1 MQNAAKPRGVPGS
14 EDFGSDAELM
24 ALIGRGDRD
33 AFAAL
38 VRRHQRPLL
47 GLFRR
52 LGIDAHAAEDCA
64 QETFLRVFRSSA
76 RYRPIAPFPAFLYRL
91 ARQSWVD
98 WGRRESRRG
107 RCAERADLAGLP
119 AEPAGSIDDRLDLEA
134 ALRTLPEHLKWV
146 VLLAVEAGLAHAE
159 IGAVLELPVGT
170 VKSRMFHAVR
180 RLRRAL
186 HAVPEGR

>member
-1 MQNAAKPRGVPGS
+1 MQNAANPRRVHGS
-14 EDFGSDAELM
+14 EDFSSDAELM
-24 ALIGRGDRD
+24 ALTGRGDRD
-33 AFAAL
+33 AFASL
-38 VRRHQRPLL
+38 VRRYQGPLL

-76 RYRPIAPFPAFLYRL
+76 RYRPIAPFPAFLYGL

-98 WGRRESRRG
+98 WQRRESSRR
-107 RCAERADLAGLP
+107 RRSDSADVWGLP
-119 AEPAGSIDDRLDLEA
+119 AEAAGSMDDRLDLEA
-134 ALRTLPEHLKWV
+134 ALRELPDHLRWV
-146 VLLAVEAGLAHAE
+146 VLLSLEAGLAHAE
-159 IGAVLELPVGT
+159 IGAVLEIPTGT

>member
-1 MQNAAKPRGVPGS
+1 MQNAAKPRQVLRS
-14 EDFGSDAELM
+14 EDFSSDVELM
-24 ALIGRGDRD
+24 ALTGRGDRE
-33 AFAAL
+33 AFGAL
-38 VRRHQRPLL
+38 VRRYQAPLL

-76 RYRPIAPFPAFLYRL
+76 RYRPLAPFPAFLYRL

-98 WGRRESRRG
+98 WRRREARRG
-107 RCAERADLAGLP
+107 ERADPAGLMSL
-119 AEPAGSIDDRLDLEA
+119 AVEPAGSMDDRLDLEL
-134 ALRTLPEHLKWV
+134 ALRDLPEHLKWV
-146 VLLAVEAGLAHAE
+146 VLLSLEAGLAHAE
-159 IGAVLELPVGT
+159 IGAVLEIPIGT